1 MQNEIGDKGIG
12 FDMKHFHFFFLLILL
27 LASCQSVTATPAPPV
42 NTLIAATSAPQ
53 KVVNKSTGILT
64 VTPTP
69 TGPAVHK
76 SNSDANVSNLII
88 VSDQSLVNNS
98 LTLDSV
104 TSAQAGFIV
113 LYYDNQRQGRDNIGK
128 QITFV
133 QVPAGKSNQ
142 FVLPLSQNLNP
153 TVNLATLPSNPV
165 IAVLQTNPSDPNS
178 ILKVNGKDVSVSFMI
193 LSSAQGHSS
202 IFSTATP

>member
-1 MQNEIGDKGIG
+1 
-12 FDMKHFHFFFLLILL
+12 MKHFHSIFLLILL

-42 NTLIAATSAPQ
+42 NTLIAATSTSQ
-53 KVVNKSTGILT
+53 KVVNKSTGT
-64 VTPTP
+64 PRVTPTP

-76 SNSDANVSNLII
+76 SSSDANASNLII
-88 VSDQSLVNNS
+88 VRDQFLVNNS
-98 LTLDSV
+98 MTLDSV
-104 TSAQAGFIV
+104 TAAQAGFIV

-133 QVPAGKSNQ
+133 PVPAGKSNQ
-142 FVLPLSQNLNP
+142 FVLPLNQNLNP
-153 TVNLATLPSNPV
+153 TVNLATLTNNLV

-178 ILKVNGKDVSVSFMI
+178 ILKVNGKDVSVAFTI
-193 LSSAQGHSS
+193 LDAGQGRPS